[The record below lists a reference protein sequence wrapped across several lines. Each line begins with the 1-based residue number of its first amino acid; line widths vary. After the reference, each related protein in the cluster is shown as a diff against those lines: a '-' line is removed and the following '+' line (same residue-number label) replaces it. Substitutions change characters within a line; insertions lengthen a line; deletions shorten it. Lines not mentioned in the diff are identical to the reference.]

1 MAARA
6 EPAKAHAIRT
16 GSSPLN
22 NSMTLTNHQN
32 RQLPLFQLRG
42 EGYRTIAATP
52 DIDTAITK
60 NCAVAISISGGKD
73 SAAAAFRTT
82 EHLDAVGHQGAR
94 ILIHSHL
101 GRVEWRQSL
110 PSCERLAERLRLE
123 LVVVR
128 REAGDLLD
136 RWRVRWANNVRR
148 YSDLC
153 CVKLILPW
161 STASM
166 RFCTSELKT
175 SVIARDLVRRFP
187 QQTILSVS
195 GIRRQ
200 ESSGRASAPVA
211 KVQPKLHSAS
221 FQTGGLDWH
230 PILEWTLSDALD
242 YLRVKN
248 FPLHEAY
255 TRYGSSR
262 VSCAFCV
269 LASRGDLAS
278 AALCEDNHELYREL
292 VRLETESTF
301 SFQDSFWLADVAPD
315 LLGSELK
322 AAVESAKK
330 CAKIRQTAEADIPD
344 HLLYE
349 SGWPRV
355 IPTPAEA
362 ELLCQIRRTV
372 AATLGLAVS
381 YTEPPALIQRYVDL
395 IKLRPNR

>member
-1 MAARA
+1 MPWDTKARA
-6 EPAKAHAIRT
+6 YSSIAIW
-16 GSSPLN
+16 
-22 NSMTLTNHQN
+22 
-32 RQLPLFQLRG
+32 
-42 EGYRTIAATP
+42 
-52 DIDTAITK
+52 
-60 NCAVAISISGGKD
+60 
-73 SAAAAFRTT
+73 
-82 EHLDAVGHQGAR
+82 
-94 ILIHSHL
+94 

-110 PSCERLAERLRLE
+110 PACERLAERLRLG

-148 YSDLC
+148 YADLR

-166 RFCTSELKT
+166 RFCTSEMKT
-175 SVIARDLVRRFP
+175 AIIARDLVRRFS

-195 GIRRQ
+195 GIRRE
-200 ESSGRASAPVA
+200 ESSGRAKAPVA
-211 KVQPKLHSAS
+211 KVQPKLFSAGFRTS
-221 FQTGGLDWH
+221 GLDWH
-230 PILEWTLSDALD
+230 PILEWTVSDVVD

-269 LASRGDLAS
+269 LASRRDLA
-278 AALCEDNHELYREL
+278 AAAHCPDNHELYREL
-292 VRLETESTF
+292 VRLEAESTF

-315 LLGSELK
+315 LLDEGLRK
-322 AAVESAKK
+322 AVETAKSRAQIREMVE
-330 CAKIRQTAEADIPD
+330 AKIPG

-349 SGWPRV
+349 SGWPKV
-355 IPTPAEA
+355 IPTAAEA

-372 AATLGLAVS
+372 GATLGLALP
-381 YTEPPALIQRYVDL
+381 YTEPPALIQRYLDL
-395 IKLRPNR
+395 IRLRPSS